1 MIEFSAGIDLS
12 KDTFYACLQARE
24 PVNAPTIIGT
34 KEFDNSRKGFETL
47 LAWVRKRV
55 SKGAVVQF
63 VMEATGVYYEEL
75 AYFLYEQGY
84 KVAVVLANKMHH
96 YAKSLNI
103 KTKTDRVDASII
115 ASFGMD
121 RSVKE
126 WKPMSPFYK
135 ELRELSR
142 AFLSLKKQKQ
152 RAKNQL
158 HALRH
163 AHKTSVVV
171 MELKKDQIAFYE
183 QKIALLKEEIRKVAT
198 QDQAFY
204 AKVKKVESLPGA
216 GFETIIGIVC
226 ETNGFELFNSIR
238 QLVSYAGLDVVFNQ
252 SGVFNGKTRIS
263 KRGNA
268 RIRQILYMPALSAI
282 QHHRSIKGLYER
294 VVERNPTVKNKG
306 VVAGMRKLLIYIF
319 ILWTKNEEYDPTYQW
334 STHSV
339 EQKKGA
345 KSPRT
350 R

>member
-12 KDTFYACLQARE
+12 KDTFHACLKARE
-24 PVNAPTIIGT
+24 HLNVPTIMGS
-34 KEFDNSRKGFETL
+34 KEFDNSQKGFESL
-47 LAWVRKRV
+47 LVWV
-55 SKGAVVQF
+55 SKRTGEDAAVQF
-63 VMEATGVYYEEL
+63 IMEATGVYYEDL
-75 AYFLYEQGY
+75 AYFLYEHEY
-84 KVAVVLANKMHH
+84 KVGVVLANKIHH

-103 KTKTDRVDASII
+103 KTKTDPVDASII

-121 RSVKE
+121 RPVKE

-135 ELRELSR
+135 ELRGLSR
-142 AFLSLKKQKQ
+142 EFLSLKKERQ

-163 AHKTSVVV
+163 AHGTSTVIL
-171 MELKKDQIAFYE
+171 ELKEDQIAFYE
-183 QKIALLKEEIRKVAT
+183 QKIALLKKEIRKIVG

-216 GFETIIGIVC
+216 GFETIIGILC

-252 SGVFNGKTRIS
+252 SGAFNGKTRIS

-268 RIRQILYMPALSAI
+268 RIRQILYMPALSAT
-282 QHHRSIKGLYER
+282 QHHRSIKDLYER
-294 VVERNPTVKNKG
+294 VVARNPTVKRKG

-319 ILWTKNEEYDPTYQW
+319 ILWTKNEEYDPSYQW
-334 STHSV
+334 STN
-339 EQKKGA
+339 K
-345 KSPRT
+345 
-350 R
+350 